1 MRVIDSRRGGLRALA
16 CLTTSEGNV
25 FVPQTVSAQLSL
37 CKNLQAGGDDGV
49 CLVVVQLLEALKH
62 FFAGELQGLDIWLNL
77 VSLIG

>member
-1 MRVIDSRRGGLRALA
+1 M
-16 CLTTSEGNV
+16 
-25 FVPQTVSAQLSL
+25 PQTVSAQLSL